1 MKLGLRGER
10 EGKRKGIGERT
21 SEREE
26 KSKKETSEKFQYD
39 NAAVIEGRIAS
50 NSTWNSTQEIR
61 TFDRQTKRHVIVVS
75 SYPITPK
82 PCRTIFDIS

>member
-10 EGKRKGIGERT
+10 EGKRKGNGERT

-50 NSTWNSTQEIR
+50 NSIGTRRRRLGRSI
-61 TFDRQTKRHVIVVS
+61 DRQSGT
-75 SYPITPK
+75 
-82 PCRTIFDIS
+82 